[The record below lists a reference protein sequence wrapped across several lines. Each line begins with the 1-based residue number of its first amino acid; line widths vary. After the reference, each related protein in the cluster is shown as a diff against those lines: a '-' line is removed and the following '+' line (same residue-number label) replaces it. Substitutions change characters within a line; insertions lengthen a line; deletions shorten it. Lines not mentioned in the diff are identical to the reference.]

1 MIPTMFFLMQDVAR
15 DANGPFAIFGMTC
28 FLSKKYLSVL
38 AMIGMLVM
46 QSMNIVMLIITVFL
60 MGQYMCRKKPFVA
73 LPLGFYQTV
82 DKKLPKCI
90 KSMAGYV

>member
-1 MIPTMFFLMQDVAR
+1 MQDVAR

-28 FLSKKYLSVL
+28 FLNKKYLFVL

-46 QSMNIVMLIITVFL
+46 QSMNFIVVLIITVFL

-82 DKKLPKCI
+82 DKKLPNCI